1 MRPCVV
7 YGGADIRGQMRDL
20 DEGCHVL
27 VATPGRLV
35 DLYNKEKIGLKNIK
49 YLVLDEADRMLDM
62 GFEPQIRDI
71 VERKDMPRKRQ
82 TLMFSATFPKQIQGL
97 AKDFLHNYL
106 FLTVGRVG
114 STSLNI
120 KQRFEWVEEPDK
132 RSHLLDILCSED
144 QAALKLVFVETK
156 RGANELERYLLSEYY
171 PAISIHGDKSQA
183 ERESALRQFKNGTRP
198 ILVATAVAARGLD
211 ISNVKFVVNYDLP
224 NDIDE
229 YVHRIG
235 RTGRAGQNGEAIS
248 FFNDKNRS
256 ITKELVNL
264 LQESQQEMPAFLTTL
279 MEDIRLNG
287 NGKSRFN
294 NSRRGFGGQ
303 SGGGGGQK
311 RKFDSGGGNDYGKR
325 FKTDFSS
332 SANQNSGYRGG
343 AGPNS
348 FSRPFAPPPPP
359 PSSYQAPP
367 SSTYGSYH
375 DRSSHQQTQ
384 YQQPPSGGQQRP
396 RVSRFH
402 N

>member
-1 MRPCVV
+1 VRPCVV

-35 DLYNKEKIGLKNIK
+35 DLYNKEKIGLKNIR

-82 TLMFSATFPKQIQGL
+82 TLMFSATFPKQIQTL
-97 AKDFLHNYL
+97 AKDFLYNYL

-120 KQRFEWVEEPDK
+120 KQRFEWVEESNK
-132 RSHLLDILCSED
+132 RSTLLDILCSED
-144 QAALKLVFVETK
+144 QTALKLVFVETK
-156 RGANELERYLLSEYY
+156 RGASELERYLLSEYY
-171 PAISIHGDKSQA
+171 PAISIHGDKSQS
-183 ERESALRQFKNGTRP
+183 ERESALRQFKTGARP

-211 ISNVKFVVNYDLP
+211 ISNVKFVINYDLP

-248 FFNDKNRS
+248 FFNDRNRGL
-256 ITKELVNL
+256 TKEILTL
-264 LQESQQEMPAFLTTL
+264 LAESQQEIPAFLNSV
-279 MEDIRLNG
+279 MDDIRIHG
-287 NGKSRFN
+287 NGKGRYG
-294 NSRRGFGGQ
+294 NSRRGFGG
-303 SGGGGGQK
+303 GAGAGQK
-311 RKFDSGGGNDYGKR
+311 RKYDDGGSSDFGKR
-325 FKTDFSS
+325 FRSDSS
-332 SANQNSGYRGG
+332 SMSQGSYRGG
-343 AGPNS
+343 NQSNS
-348 FSRPFAPPPPP
+348 YGRSFAPPPPP
-359 PSSYQAPP
+359 PPSNYPPPPPPPPP
-367 SSTYGSYH
+367 SSSYGSYS
-375 DRSSHQQTQ
+375 DRNHSSQ
-384 YQQPPSGGQQRP
+384 YQQPPGQQRQ